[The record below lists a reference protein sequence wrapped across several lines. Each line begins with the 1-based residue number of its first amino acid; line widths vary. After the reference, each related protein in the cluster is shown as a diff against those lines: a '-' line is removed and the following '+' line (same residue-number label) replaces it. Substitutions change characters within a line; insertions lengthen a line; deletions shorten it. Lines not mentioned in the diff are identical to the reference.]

1 MRPLVLVCDPEHD
14 YSRRFHE
21 VLSRE
26 GMDVRHVRSANECLV
41 EVQVYFPRTV
51 LISSSLQSGEMA
63 LLLKGLSEST
73 EALPEVVL
81 TGTLPPQDL
90 SQRWGVAVT
99 ACLQTPVDED
109 HLAERLIRT
118 DLNSSSAV
126 DRRDDR

>member
-14 YSRRFHE
+14 YSTRFHQI
-21 VLSRE
+21 LNRE
-26 GMDVRHVRSANECLV
+26 GVDVRHVRSADECLV

-51 LISSSLQSGEMA
+51 LISSSLQSDEMA
-63 LLLKGLSEST
+63 FLLKGLSEST

-81 TGTLPPQDL
+81 TGTSPPQDL
-90 SQRWGVAVT
+90 SQRWGIAVT

-109 HLAERLIRT
+109 HLAEQLIRA
-118 DLNSSSAV
+118 DLNSPSAV